1 MKTMETAEQLVTAE
15 LLDGMKLSEL
25 RDLAFRLYEAGQPFD
40 DIVNR
45 IHQRT
50 LANFKLEEL

>member
-1 MKTMETAEQLVTAE
+1 METAEQIVTTE
-15 LLDGMKLSEL
+15 LIEGMRLSEL
-25 RDLAFRLYEAGQPFD
+25 RDLAFRLYEAGQPID
-40 DIVNR
+40 DVVNR